1 MRISLNRCT
10 ISWIIVLF
18 LLPTL
23 VACNLTGGAGNAPAD
38 NSANATATAIFQT
51 LDAQSAELTVQAGGQ
66 PQAPATTEQPPAET
80 QPPAQTEPPV
90 LQPGQPTVQA
100 GAVLSIT
107 ATINTNCYS
116 GPSKKY
122 PKFSSLR
129 PNVRSTVLGK
139 DVTGTWWYIKN
150 RKKAGGYCWVSAETT
165 KVEGDTTQL
174 PIIEPMPLSAAQ
186 TQAAQTEIPQAPV
199 APVNQTPNP
208 TLSP

>member
-10 ISWIIVLF
+10 ISWLIVLF

-23 VACNLTGGAGNAPAD
+23 VACNLPGGAGNAPAD

-66 PQAPATTEQPPAET
+66 PQAPAEQSNR
-80 QPPAQTEPPV
+80 QPKPNRLLRQNRQCV
-90 LQPGQPTVQA
+90 QPGQPTLASGA
-100 GAVLSIT
+100 GLTII
-107 ATINTNCYS
+107 ATVNTNCRS
-116 GPSKKY
+116 GPDKKY
-122 PKFSSLR
+122 PKVSNLGA
-129 PNVRSTVLGK
+129 NLRSTVQGK
-139 DVTGTWWYIKN
+139 DATGTWWYIQN
-150 RKKAGGYCWVSAETT
+150 PKKGGGSCWVLARNDQ
-165 KVEGDTTQL
+165 GRRRYCQL

>member
-23 VACNLTGGAGNAPAD
+23 VACNLPGGTGNAPAD

-66 PQAPATTEQPPAET
+66 PQAPAVTEQPPAET
-80 QPPAQTEPPV
+80 QPLVQTEPPV
-90 LQPGQPTVQA
+90 PQPGQPTLQA
-100 GAVLSIT
+100 GAVLTIT
-107 ATINTNCYS
+107 ATVNTNCRS
-116 GPSKKY
+116 GPDKKY
-122 PKFSSLR
+122 PKVSNLGA
-129 PNVRSTVLGK
+129 NLRSTVQGK
-139 DVTGTWWYIKN
+139 DATGTWWYIQN
-150 RKKAGGYCWVSAETT
+150 PKKGGGSCWVLAQTT
-165 KVEGDTTQL
+165 KVDGDTTNL